1 MKMVCFWCLL
11 LGGGAF
17 IDAQYYN
24 NNYNNNNYNN
34 NYDQEA
40 AMDRF
45 HSSLYEMKHYLSGGG
60 DEYGCCGLQFEKII
74 PGIALVAVSYFL
86 FFLLNRANNQ
96 RRKRDTSL
104 QNEQSISTSE
114 VLLDGPTWLSLVH
127 ELWEQDGA
135 LEDPSCAQETLCRMN
150 RMAMAAP
157 GQAGWAVSLSSMPL
171 SYLLHI
177 RHTGGF
183 TNYMDASLM
192 GRSGGNCTQLY
203 SSCSRF
209 H

>member
-1 MKMVCFWCLL
+1 MILAILDDRIK
-11 LGGGAF
+11 
-17 IDAQYYN
+17 
-24 NNYNNNNYNN
+24 
-34 NYDQEA
+34 QEA

-114 VLLDGPTWLSLVH
+114 GYKYLCISMIALLIISFIFLIHSVLFYQLLVGQ
-127 ELWEQDGA
+127 LFFY
-135 LEDPSCAQETLCRMN
+135 LETEK
-150 RMAMAAP
+150 
-157 GQAGWAVSLSSMPL
+157 V
-171 SYLLHI
+171 
-177 RHTGGF
+177 
-183 TNYMDASLM
+183 
-192 GRSGGNCTQLY
+192 
-203 SSCSRF
+203 
-209 H
+209 